1 MSAMCGQ
8 LFDFLRVRG
17 SLLWEQLCKLTGKP
31 WQTSWP
37 DWMLL
42 MAGVDGYLP
51 KNQYGTTKHAVTKYQ
66 VPTNAIHCQPHSFSE
81 CSGIDCLVS
90 LWVMKK
96 IKGFCDIQDMHISFR
111 KRFCRQIFDLH
122 NLPTNDF
129 MKLVCIHWVVPPP
142 SNCGKWRFIG
152 IPTKNVIVL
161 VVTVTGR
168 GDNPMYTGVSQLF
181 GAQNQLVSSSNTL
194 CPGKRWGK
202 WLQTM
207 EGDIVNDQKRY
218 LAISWNTNSS
228 FTPLKT
234 NMSPKKGLF
243 Q

>member
-1 MSAMCGQ
+1 MSACRGWCRKCRCSTWLYCRLPLWVSPTDIESHDQIGFFSGLGSGLGAMCGQ
-8 LFDFLRVRG
+8 PFYFLRVRG

-96 IKGFCDIQDMHISFR
+96 IKGFCDIQDMHILYIIQKAF
-111 KRFCRQIFDLH
+111 
-122 NLPTNDF
+122 LPADF
-129 MKLVCIHWVVPPP
+129 W
-142 SNCGKWRFIG
+142 FI
-152 IPTKNVIVL
+152 
-161 VVTVTGR
+161 
-168 GDNPMYTGVSQLF
+168 
-181 GAQNQLVSSSNTL
+181 
-194 CPGKRWGK
+194 
-202 WLQTM
+202 
-207 EGDIVNDQKRY
+207 
-218 LAISWNTNSS
+218 
-228 FTPLKT
+228 
-234 NMSPKKGLF
+234 
-243 Q
+243 